1 MKTIRT
7 AIALSTIGVAVYGQS
22 TIVDTLNGT
31 SLSPYTLTPV
41 LYSGTSPDTTA
52 ISFSDSSGGLQA
64 TASTYNNIEQ
74 ALFLRSDYS
83 LTVGETLEVTIPSWV
98 GSSQDFGLCVA
109 STATPPAVS
118 TTYSGGSTST
128 RNDLSYGY
136 IGLRAGGNHLV
147 ASGFDGST
155 GITTVQNQPGGTQ
168 VPTTLFITETALN
181 SFTFGAIASNIST
194 NGGMIDLMN
203 YTFVNNSGVGNAIG
217 FYVDMRSANTIGSM
231 DNLTITVIPEPSTLA
246 LCGVGLAGMFTCLR
260 RKK

>member
-98 GSSQDFGLCVA
+98 G
-109 STATPPAVS
+109 AV
-118 TTYSGGSTST
+118 
-128 RNDLSYGY
+128 
-136 IGLRAGGNHLV
+136 
-147 ASGFDGST
+147 
-155 GITTVQNQPGGTQ
+155 
-168 VPTTLFITETALN
+168 
-181 SFTFGAIASNIST
+181 
-194 NGGMIDLMN
+194 
-203 YTFVNNSGVGNAIG
+203 
-217 FYVDMRSANTIGSM
+217 
-231 DNLTITVIPEPSTLA
+231 
-246 LCGVGLAGMFTCLR
+246 
-260 RKK
+260 K